1 MQKAFDEMYD
11 GTDRVRAHY
20 REFERWLSE
29 QTPDAM
35 EFKRAEADLV
45 FRRVGVTFA
54 VYAGKDDDDAVSKGG
69 KENGEASK
77 ATERLI
83 PFDVVPR
90 IIPAAEWKKLEAG
103 LRQRV
108 RALNMFLRD
117 VYHDQD
123 ILRAGRLPA
132 ERILRNSQY
141 RPEMRG
147 VHVTGDIYAHVA
159 GIDVVRASD
168 AGEYFVLE
176 DNLRVPSG
184 VSYMLENRK
193 MMMRLFSDL
202 FARNRVAPV
211 AHYPDVLLENLRSV
225 APQGVDDPTVVL
237 LTPGMYNS
245 AYFEHAFL
253 AQQMGIELVEGQ
265 DLFVQDNHVFMRTTR
280 GPQRV
285 DVIYRR
291 IDDDFLDPRAFRK
304 DSTLGVAGLLSV
316 YRAGKVTLANAIGTG
331 IADDKSIYPHVPD
344 MIDFYL
350 GEKPILSN
358 VPTHVCRDPDQ
369 LEYTLAHLH
378 ELVVKEVHGAGGYG
392 MLVGPASTRSERDEF
407 AARLRADPAN
417 YIAQPTL
424 ALSTCP
430 TYVESGIAPRHI
442 DLRPYV
448 LSGKDVVTVP
458 GGLSRVALREGS
470 LVVNSS
476 QGGGTKDTWVLE
488 R

>member
-1 MQKAFDEMYD
+1 MASAYDEMYD
-11 GTDRVRAHY
+11 RGSVVRAHY
-20 REFERWLSE
+20 GEFERWLSE
-29 QTPDAM
+29 QSAETM
-35 EFKRAEADLV
+35 RFKRAEADLV
-45 FRRVGVTFA
+45 FRRVGITFA
-54 VYAGKDDDDAVSKGG
+54 VYGDDAG
-69 KENGEASK
+69 
-77 ATERLI
+77 TERLI

-90 IIPAAEWKKLEAG
+90 IIPAADWRQLEAG
-103 LRQRV
+103 LKQRV
-108 RALNMFLRD
+108 RALNRFIHD
-117 VYHDQD
+117 VYHQQD
-123 ILRAGRLPA
+123 IVRAGRIPA
-132 ERILRNSQY
+132 EQVFRNSQY
-141 RPEMRG
+141 RPEMHG
-147 VHVTGDIYAHVA
+147 VDVPGGIYSHISGV
-159 GIDVVRASD
+159 DVVRAG
-168 AGEYFVLE
+168 AGEFYVLE

-193 MMMRLFSDL
+193 MMMRLFPDL

-211 AHYPDVLLENLRSV
+211 AHYPDLLLDNLRAV
-225 APQGVDDPTVVL
+225 APVGVDDPTVVL

-265 DLFVQDNHVFMRTTR
+265 DLFVEDNNVYMRTTR

-291 IDDDFLDPRAFRK
+291 IDDDFLDPLAFRP
-304 DSTLGVAGLLSV
+304 DSQLGVPGLLSV
-316 YRAGKVTLANAIGTG
+316 YRAGRVTLANAIGTG
-331 IADDKSIYPHVPD
+331 IADDKSIYPYVPD
-344 MIDFYL
+344 MIEFYL
-350 GEKPILSN
+350 GEKPILAN
-358 VPTHVCRDPDQ
+358 VPTYKCRERED
-369 LEYTLAHLH
+369 LEYTLAHIE

-392 MLVGPASTRSERDEF
+392 MLVGPAASREECRDF
-407 AARLRADPAN
+407 AARVRANPDN

-430 TYVESGIAPRHI
+430 TYVESGIAPRHV

-448 LSGKDVVTVP
+448 LSGRDVVTVP
-458 GGLSRVALREGS
+458 GGLCRVALREGS